1 LVISEGDFTMPHF
14 LQPFFDW
21 SGTTWLSL
29 EIRDSRWQF
38 AVLEMVH
45 LAGLAILLGTLVVID
60 LRLFGCGM
68 RNMSTSQL
76 ARELK
81 GWMRIGMVTVLG
93 SGVLLFFGEPMK
105 LYGSPS
111 FLVKM
116 VLLFFALLLQL
127 TLFRKITAEGA
138 GSGSAASTVIGTLS
152 LALWMG
158 VGLAGRAIG
167 FL

>member
-1 LVISEGDFTMPHF
+1 MPLF
-14 LQPFFDW
+14 LEPFFTW
-21 SGTTWLSL
+21 SGTTWLSN

-38 AVLEMVH
+38 AVIEMIH
-45 LAGLAILLGTLVVID
+45 LVGLAILLGALVVID
-60 LRLFGCGM
+60 LRLFGVGM
-68 RNMSTSQL
+68 RSMSASQL

-81 GWMRIGMVTVLG
+81 SWMRIGMVTVLG

-105 LYGSPS
+105 LYGNPS
-111 FLVKM
+111 FFVKM

-127 TLFRKITAEGA
+127 TLFRKVTSDRP
-138 GSGSAASTVIGTLS
+138 SGSAVSTIIGTLS
-152 LALWMG
+152 LVLWMG

>member
-1 LVISEGDFTMPHF
+1 MPIF
-14 LQPFFDW
+14 LLPFFNW
-21 SGTTWLSL
+21 SNNSWLSL
-29 EIRDSRWQF
+29 EIRSSRWQF

-45 LAGLAILLGTLVVID
+45 LAGLAILLGALVVID
-60 LRLFGCGM
+60 LRLFGFGM
-68 RNMSTSQL
+68 RNMRASQL
-76 ARELK
+76 ARELTS
-81 GWMRIGMVTVLG
+81 WMRIGMVTVLG
-93 SGVLLFFGEPMK
+93 SGALLFFGEPMK

-127 TLFRKITAEGA
+127 TLFRKVTSEAA
-138 GSGSAASTVIGTLS
+138 VSGSAVSTVIGTVS
-152 LALWMG
+152 LVLWFG